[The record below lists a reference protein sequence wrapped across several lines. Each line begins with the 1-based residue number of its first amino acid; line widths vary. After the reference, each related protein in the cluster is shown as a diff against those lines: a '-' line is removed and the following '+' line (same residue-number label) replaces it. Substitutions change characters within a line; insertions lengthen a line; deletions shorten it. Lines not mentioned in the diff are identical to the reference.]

1 MPKNLW
7 RLVRGKRRIGEA
19 VQAHGYDGGSE
30 EGEVN
35 HWIDASVTA
44 ESVGALVSKR
54 SKSAAGVAY
63 HDIRYAEAMI
73 RSLGLKHKGDAP
85 NCSAINEL

>member
-30 EGEVN
+30 EGVRLPVE
-35 HWIDASVTA
+35 
-44 ESVGALVSKR
+44 KQR
-54 SKSAAGVAY
+54 
-63 HDIRYAEAMI
+63 R
-73 RSLGLKHKGDAP
+73 
-85 NCSAINEL
+85 